1 MNESSRGR
9 NRVGIA
15 ILFALALAGPAAA
28 QTPASSTSTS
38 AEPAMTEQAKE
49 HFRAAMDFYKDGKF
63 VQALLEFKK
72 AYDLAPRAA
81 ITYNIARSYEQLAQ
95 WSAAIV
101 AYERFI
107 TETTDPREK
116 ADALDKI
123 EFLKT
128 KLGDDATTPDGQYK
142 SRIEAGKKAFSRGSY
157 EEAIQEFKAAYDLKP
172 SSGIIFNIAKSYE
185 RLARYEEAIDY
196 FQQYLQ
202 SEPNAKDKADV
213 EETIKRLKKSIRE
226 RFQELY
232 VTSDPPG
239 ADIFIDD
246 AKTGLQGQTNYR
258 FKVTPGPHTLFLELN
273 GYEPIKREFVMPD
286 DKPLQL
292 EFKLNKLKNVGYVEV
307 KSNVDGARIYIDG
320 AIVGLT
326 PYRKKKQLEAGPH
339 QIVIEAFG
347 FPRHTE
353 EFVVER
359 DQTVALDV
367 TMEAVDQTGEGDS
380 TAMED
385 WGRNLLIVGVLG
397 GGLGFGGAF
406 AYQQLVLRRPVY
418 EYLGPSQANWGGDQ
432 PLTKAVYWKGLPTN
446 PDGSVRAVGDTDL
459 GDALRENGTA
469 NTLRT
474 IQVVSA
480 SVGGGLAA
488 LGLGLLIAE
497 WVTPEDEKKQAP
509 VVLSANE
516 SANESISIDAFG
528 VSPSVGGA
536 TVGIMGSF

>member
-1 MNESSRGR
+1 MKPPRPRRS
-9 NRVGIA
+9 VPGIA
-15 ILFALALAGPAAA
+15 ILVALCLARPGAA
-28 QTPASSTSTS
+28 QTKTSTAS
-38 AEPAMTEQAKE
+38 GETELTDQALV
-49 HFRAAMDFYKDGKF
+49 HFRAAKDFYKEGKY

-72 AYDLAPRAA
+72 AYDIAPRAA
-81 ITYNIARSYEQLAQ
+81 ITFNIARSYEQLAQ
-95 WSAAIV
+95 WNAAIV

-116 ADALDKI
+116 ADALDRI

-128 KLGDDATTPDGQYK
+128 KVGDDSSTPDGQYK
-142 SRIEAGKKAFSRGSY
+142 ARIEAGKKAFARGSY

-213 EETIKRLKKSIRE
+213 EESIRRLKKSIRE

-232 VTSDPPG
+232 VTSEPPG

-258 FKVTPGPHTLFLELN
+258 FKVTPGAHTLYLELN

-292 EFKLNKLKNVGYVEV
+292 EFNLNKLKNVGFVEV
-307 KSNVDGARIYIDG
+307 KANVDGARIYIDG

-326 PYRKKKQLEAGPH
+326 PYKKKKQLEAGPH
-339 QIVIEAFG
+339 QIVLEAFG
-347 FPRHTE
+347 FPRHSQD
-353 EFVVER
+353 FVVER
-359 DQTVALDV
+359 DQTVALDIAL
-367 TMEAVDQTGEGDS
+367 EAVESADGEEGS
-380 TAMED
+380 AIED
-385 WGRNLLIVGVLG
+385 WGRNLLIVGILG

-406 AYQQLVLRRPVY
+406 AYQQLILRRPVS
-418 EYLGPSQANWGGDQ
+418 EYLGPSQAKWGGSL
-432 PLTKAVYWKGLPTN
+432 PTSASVYWRGLPRGA
-446 PDGSVRAVGDTDL
+446 DGATREVGDLDL
-459 GDALRENGTA
+459 SDGLRANSTASALRTV
-469 NTLRT
+469 
-474 IQVVSA
+474 QVVSA
-480 SVGGGLAA
+480 SIGGGMAA
-488 LGLGLLIAE
+488 IGLGLLITYWA
-497 WVTPEDEKKQAP
+497 TPEEEAKDTP
-509 VVLSANE
+509 IVLSANE
-516 SANESISIDAFG
+516 SVSVDA
-528 VSPSVGGA
+528 VAVAPAPGGA